1 MNKRPLTTIV
11 MLLLRGAFPVALLFI
26 GINMIRFA
34 QAQPQSNK
42 GLQPNAG
49 HHTTIFAVPT
59 AQRPSL
65 KFTIVRNER
74 RLRRHNK
81 TTASPVLA
89 LHRVLFVAWSPVQR
103 TVKSP
108 LTPMVGR

>member
-1 MNKRPLTTIV
+1 MTHLV
-11 MLLLRGAFPVALLFI
+11 RGASFIVLLFI
-26 GINMIRFA
+26 GTNMIRFA

-42 GLQPNAG
+42 SSINSGTSHNDRSQL
-49 HHTTIFAVPT
+49 PT

-81 TTASPVLA
+81 ITALPVLA
-89 LHRVLFVAWSPVQR
+89 LHRVLFVAWSPVRR
-103 TVKSP
+103 TAKSP
-108 LTPMVGR
+108 LTLMVER